1 MCDPAKNDLDWKNVS
16 LVKWGNPCI
25 ANEEKSK
32 EDVKGDREKIL
43 DKICPPLEW
52 YGDGQFWI
60 KRLSSIPVNRL
71 DVIKLSEEL
80 DLVLNE
86 HQIRDTGIC
95 DVRQHIYKE
104 LFNELTRQITL
115 FCAKQGSL
123 LVRIRDEI
131 WMMQDFYKKMYENT
145 LAFIYRKTVETI
157 ESREE
162 LNYLLKELKEKRNKK
177 LKEITDLKEI
187 TKKKEEAMAVSKKNA
202 EGPHQEEIQRLENL
216 KLDMKKQLQKQLEAA
231 VTTKAK

>member
-1 MCDPAKNDLDWKNVS
+1 MDYIEGKNPDWRDIS
-16 LVKWGNPCI
+16 LVKWGN
-25 ANEEKSK
+25 ASMVNEEKGNG
-32 EDVKGDREKIL
+32 KGDREKTL
-43 DKICPPLEW
+43 DKICDPKEW

-86 HQIRDTGIC
+86 HCIRDTGIC

-115 FCAKQGSL
+115 FCVKQGSL

-131 WMMQDFYKKMYENT
+131 WMMQDFYKKMYENSI
-145 LAFIYRKTVETI
+145 AFIYRKTVEVV
-157 ESREE
+157 ERRDE
-162 LNYLLKELKEKRNKK
+162 LKYLLRK
-177 LKEITDLKEI
+177 LKGKKDKKMKEINELKEI
-187 TKKKEEAMAVSKKNA
+187 TKKKEEAMAVCRKNA

-216 KLDMKKQLQKQLEAA
+216 KLDQKKQLQKQLEAV
-231 VTTKAK
+231 VTIKAK